1 MYKIINCTSKGSLY
15 VIIFLHHAVSHSRL
29 IAYRMESLPFV
40 F

>member
-1 MYKIINCTSKGSLY
+1 MGKSSLY

-29 IAYRMESLPFV
+29 IAFKVESYPFV